1 MNYTIC
7 FLNVLRLYPSLR
19 QARAHCGMVTTAV
32 AARHES
38 KGCPTVYQV
47 YLGGIEARIANALF
61 FLFPPDKFK
70 WPPNNILQ
78 GGNPSKGY

>member
-1 MNYTIC
+1 MNYTDC
-7 FLNVLRLYPSLR
+7 FQNVLRLYPSLR

-47 YLGGIEARIANALF
+47 YLGGNRNPHCQCP
-61 FLFPPDKFK
+61 FLSF
-70 WPPNNILQ
+70 
-78 GGNPSKGY
+78 ST